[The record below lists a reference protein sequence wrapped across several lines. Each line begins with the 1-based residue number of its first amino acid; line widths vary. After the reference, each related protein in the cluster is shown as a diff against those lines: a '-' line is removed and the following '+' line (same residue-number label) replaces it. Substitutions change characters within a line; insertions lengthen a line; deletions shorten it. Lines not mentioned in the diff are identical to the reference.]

1 MTKRPP
7 TPFVRTRRKLKLGRS
22 RTNSK
27 SPRALRTR
35 FRRLLSN
42 DREGALTR
50 MEHDGKIILN
60 SDDLFLILPEYANNP
75 NERPILGPLLYSVA
89 RRFIDRTYRNLL
101 CRKLRRDKTVVFTAG
116 GSATGKSTI
125 LRVAGTTPG
134 VDFVVDTTFSDTRR
148 AFSQVDRALESGRK
162 VAIYYV
168 YADFRQSVRWMIR
181 RALNPASGRLVPIDD
196 MARTH
201 FGAQRAILGASQK
214 YQANENVF
222 IVLTENAGPS
232 RLSILK
238 EAEFE
243 RRLHDSIDGLR
254 RIGQSVL
261 DELYKGKGGERSRGR
276 QNQDSRRKG
285 LQISDALYQ
294 AARSKT
300 QRAKPPSRK
309 SNARRFA
316 KGA

>member
-1 MTKRPP
+1 MR
-7 TPFVRTRRKLKLGRS
+7 
-22 RTNSK
+22 
-27 SPRALRTR
+27 SPRAQRTSRLYEHALRRR
-35 FRRLLSN
+35 FRRLLSS
-42 DREGALTR
+42 DSDGALRR
-50 MEHDGKIILN
+50 MNHDGTIILN
-60 SDDLFLILPEYANNP
+60 SDDLFQILPEYANNP
-75 NERPILGPLLYSVA
+75 KERPVLGPLLYSIA
-89 RRFIDRTYRNLL
+89 RGFIDQTYRNLL
-101 CRKLRRDKTVVFTAG
+101 SRELRRDETVVFTAG

-125 LRVAGTTPG
+125 LRVAGAKPG

-148 AFSQVDRALESGRK
+148 AFAQVDRALESGRK

-214 YQANENVF
+214 YQANEDVF

-254 RIGQSVL
+254 RLGQSVL
-261 DELYKGKGGERSRGR
+261 DELYKGKGGKGSHGR
-276 QNQDSRRKG
+276 QNQNSRRKS
-285 LQISDALYQ
+285 LQIPYALYQ

-309 SNARRFA
+309 GNARRFA
-316 KGA
+316 KGP